1 MNVFTEGDITL
12 DIISNIDNYFIE
24 KISGKLGSVKVGWNA
39 NYILH
44 NLTLDYEAFA
54 NINEVEYNVEGKSK
68 DGIKFYNI
76 TLSDK
81 QKEFNMKKKLGEKY
95 FKP

>member
-24 KISGKLGSVKVGWNA
+24 KISGKLGSGKIGLNA

-44 NLTLDYEAFA
+44 NKQVNYKAYA
-54 NINEVEYNVEGKSK
+54 NIDEVEYNVEGKSNEE
-68 DGIKFYNI
+68 IIFYNI

-81 QKEFNMKKKLGEKY
+81 QKEFNMKKKLGLKY